1 MDGKFLGKIEKATYG
16 FQGHGYFGL
25 RLEFKFDNC
34 SHVSSC
40 IKYCVKD
47 SSNCGWDSLHLKVL
61 KEILKD
67 AKVETVDK
75 LIGVP
80 VEIEIDRSAFK
91 DFRIL
96 KEVL

>member
-16 FQGHGYFGL
+16 YQNEGYFGL

-47 SSNCGWDSLHLKVL
+47 SSNLSWDSLHLKVL
-61 KEILKD
+61 KSILED
-67 AKVETVDK
+67 AKVKTVDK
-75 LIGVP
+75 LVGVP
-80 VEIEIDRSAFK
+80 VEIEIHKNAFK